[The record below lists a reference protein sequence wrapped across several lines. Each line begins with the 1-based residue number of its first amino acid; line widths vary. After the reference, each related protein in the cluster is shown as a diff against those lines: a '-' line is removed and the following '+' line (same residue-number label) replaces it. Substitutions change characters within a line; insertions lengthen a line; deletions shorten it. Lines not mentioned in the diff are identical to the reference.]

1 MQIKYKYNNNLITAN
16 INIEKL
22 NSGKNKISVETNN
35 KNLFIPYKNW
45 ETNYNQELIEKIL
58 NIKGPAYLC
67 DEIMRD
73 ESPDYVQ
80 KSLKYN
86 LLGYLNEQDFES
98 ENFTNKRILD
108 FGCGSGSST
117 VILARMFKQTD
128 IVGIDLEEDHLQIAN
143 LRAKYYGFNNLK
155 FLLSPSGDSL
165 PENIGKFDYIIL
177 SAVYEHLLPSER
189 TNLITKLWNLLNTGG
204 VLFINGTPY
213 RYFPIE
219 THTTGLPFINYLP
232 NKLACLY
239 AQNCSKRNLKN
250 DNWDTLLRK
259 GIRGASIKEITNIL
273 NKNIIKNNFEILE
286 PKSLG
291 LKDRVDLWNKETTTT
306 KHKFIK
312 KILFACLKFIK
323 TFTGIILVPYISVAI
338 RKNKSYSGRTG
349 GRAFQS

>member
-1 MQIKYKYNNNLITAN
+1 MQIKYKLNNNQITAN

-22 NSGKNKISVETNN
+22 NSGKNKITVETKN
-35 KNLFIPYKNW
+35 KDLFIPHKTW
-45 ETNYNQELIEKIL
+45 ETNYNQELIEEIL

-86 LLGYLNEQDFES
+86 LLGYLNKQDFEC
-98 ENFTNKRILD
+98 ENFTSKRILD

-117 VILARMFKQTD
+117 IILARMFPKTD
-128 IVGIDLEEDHLQIAN
+128 IVGIDLEKDHLQIAN
-143 LRAKYYGFNNLK
+143 SRAKYYGFNNLE
-155 FLLSPSGDSL
+155 FLLSPNGDNL

-189 TNLITKLWNLLNTGG
+189 TNLITKLWNLLNTDG
-204 VLFINGTPY
+204 VLFINGTPH

-239 AQNCSKRNLKN
+239 AQNYSKRNLRS

-259 GIRGASIKEITNIL
+259 GIRGASIKEIRNIL
-273 NKNIIKNNFEILE
+273 SKNILENNFEILE
-286 PKSLG
+286 PKNLG
-291 LKDRVDLWNKETTTT
+291 LKDRIDLWNKETTTT
-306 KHKFIK
+306 RYKFIK
-312 KILFACLKFIK
+312 KMLFVCFKCLK
-323 TFTGIILVPYISVAI
+323 TFTGITLVPYISLAI
-338 RKNKSYSGRTG
+338 RKSKSQLS
-349 GRAFQS
+349 